1 MVQPIIKNDYRI
13 LKRTFYVRDRNL
25 NEDGTLDVCK
35 ILKEIVFLN
44 DQVIVSAYGA
54 LDYNS
59 LMTWHYNISF
69 NGEAALYDYIELESR
84 YVVTADNKLS
94 IQLYVSKGSGDR
106 NETIAEGNFVFASRS
121 VKV

>member
-1 MVQPIIKNDYRI
+1 MVQPVIQTDYSI

-44 DQVIVSAYGA
+44 DQVIVSAYGV

-94 IQLYVSKGSGDR
+94 IRLYVSKGLGDG
-106 NETIAEGNFVFASRS
+106 NETIAEGNFVFASNA
-121 VKV
+121 VKA

>member
-44 DQVIVSAYGA
+44 DQVIVSAYGV

-94 IQLYVSKGSGDR
+94 IQLYVSKGSGDS
-106 NETIAEGNFVFASRS
+106 NETIAEGNFVFASNA
-121 VKV
+121 VKA